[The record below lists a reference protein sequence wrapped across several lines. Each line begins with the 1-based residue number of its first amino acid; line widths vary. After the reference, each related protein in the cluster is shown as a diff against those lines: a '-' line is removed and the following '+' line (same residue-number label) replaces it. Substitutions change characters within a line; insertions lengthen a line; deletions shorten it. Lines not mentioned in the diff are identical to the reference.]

1 MTQPDVTIPL
11 RERLIGT
18 WHLIACT
25 LRSVTGETWYPY
37 GSEPKGMLMYD
48 PAGHVIVVLMRSGRP
63 PFASG
68 DLLTGTPEEIREA
81 FLGFDA
87 YCGTYSI
94 DEVQQ
99 TVTHHIAACRFPNW
113 EGTDQLRLIQFDE
126 NGLHLHSLPYTLSGT
141 EWTVE
146 ISWQRAS

>member
-1 MTQPDVTIPL
+1 
-11 RERLIGT
+11 
-18 WHLIACT
+18 
-25 LRSVTGETWYPY
+25 
-37 GSEPKGMLMYD
+37 
-48 PAGHVIVVLMRSGRP
+48 MRPGRT

-87 YCGTYSI
+87 YCGTYTI

-99 TVTHHIAACRFPNW
+99 TITHHLAACRFPNW
-113 EGTDQLRLIQFDE
+113 EGTDQLRFIRFDE
-126 NGLHLHSLPYTLSGT
+126 HGLHLGSLPYTIGGT

-146 ISWQRAS
+146 VSWQRAS